1 MNGVAQLIMSQNEC
15 TRIVGLQLTEQ
26 VEQGT
31 FLCIRTRIGRLSPL
45 IESALVADAD
55 ALVVPAR
62 GMGAD
67 LVGGAADMD
76 FTVAGDVEVVAD
88 AGKAALQMTA
98 PQGFHRKITVVARC
112 TTMNYQEADLPVV
125 LIETSVLH
133 RVSSCKT

>member
-1 MNGVAQLIMSQNEC
+1 MSQYPGYWIVFFQLSQQIEQRAFL
-15 TRIVGLQLTEQ
+15 RIRPG
-26 VEQGT
+26 
-31 FLCIRTRIGRLSPL
+31 IGGNDVF
-45 IESALVADAD
+45 IQSAFVADAD

-98 PQGFHRKITVVARC
+98 SQGFHRKITVVARC